1 MLLKSIKV
9 VTYLIFLQIYMVLFN
24 EANMCNLLETTMYS
38 NEACVGLNDSALDL
52 TDYCVR
58 NLSLL
63 ICADQIQ
70 GGSGGGW
77 DPFNS
82 DQDSAEENCDSLTAS
97 DLSQQLAEW
106 KPGMELP
113 NIPVEDVSDEIKR
126 HRREIGF
133 QVIVLPAYL
142 MYENC

>member
-1 MLLKSIKV
+1 
-9 VTYLIFLQIYMVLFN
+9 MVLFN

-38 NEACVGLNDSALDL
+38 SEACVGLDDSALDL

-63 ICADQIQ
+63 ICSDQERQ
-70 GGSGGGW
+70 GAANVVNPW
-77 DPFNS
+77 DPFYA

-126 HRREIGF
+126 HRREISF
-133 QVIVLPAYL
+133 QVKLLL
-142 MYENC
+142 MNNINTCGFI

>member
-1 MLLKSIKV
+1 
-9 VTYLIFLQIYMVLFN
+9 MVLFN

-38 NEACVGLNDSALDL
+38 NEACVALDDSALDL

-63 ICADQIQ
+63 ICSDQMHN
-70 GGSGGGW
+70 GSNC
-77 DPFNS
+77 DP

-113 NIPVEDVSDEIKR
+113 NIPIEDVSDEINR

-133 QVIVLPAYL
+133 QVII
-142 MYENC
+142 NHCRFK

>member
-1 MLLKSIKV
+1 
-9 VTYLIFLQIYMVLFN
+9 MVLFN
-24 EANMCNLLETTMYS
+24 EANMCNLLETTMFS
-38 NEACVGLNDSALDL
+38 SEACVGLDDSALDL

-63 ICADQIQ
+63 ICSDQMSD
-70 GGSGGGW
+70 SGGAGGVSAW
-77 DPFNS
+77 DPFHD

-126 HRREIGF
+126 HRKEIAF
-133 QVIVLPAYL
+133 QVKIFDK
-142 MYENC
+142 

>member
-1 MLLKSIKV
+1 
-9 VTYLIFLQIYMVLFN
+9 
-24 EANMCNLLETTMYS
+24 MCNLLETTLYS
-38 NEACVGLNDSALDL
+38 NEACVGLDDSALDL

-63 ICADQIQ
+63 VCTDQIH
-70 GGSGGGW
+70 GGSSNIW
-77 DPFNS
+77 DPFHG

-97 DLSQQLAEW
+97 DLSQHLAEW

-113 NIPVEDVSDEIKR
+113 NIPVEDVTDEIKR

-133 QVIVLPAYL
+133 QVIIQFYHFYYNHFHNIFNPI
-142 MYENC
+142 

>member
-1 MLLKSIKV
+1 
-9 VTYLIFLQIYMVLFN
+9 MVLFN
-24 EANMCNLLETTMYS
+24 EANMCNILETTLYS
-38 NEACVGLNDSALDL
+38 NEACVGLDDSALDL

-63 ICADQIQ
+63 ICADQM
-70 GGSGGGW
+70 GHP

-113 NIPVEDVSDEIKR
+113 NIPVEDVNDELKR

-133 QVIVLPAYL
+133 QVQQ
-142 MYENC
+142 

>member
-1 MLLKSIKV
+1 
-9 VTYLIFLQIYMVLFN
+9 MVLFN
-24 EANMCNLLETTMYS
+24 EANMCNLLETTMFS
-38 NEACVGLNDSALDL
+38 SEACVGLDDSVLDL

-63 ICADQIQ
+63 ICSEQEREGANNFNP
-70 GGSGGGW
+70 W
-77 DPFNS
+77 EPFYA

-126 HRREIGF
+126 HRKEIGF
-133 QVIVLPAYL
+133 QASLRLITFYKLHV
-142 MYENC
+142 

>member
-1 MLLKSIKV
+1 
-9 VTYLIFLQIYMVLFN
+9 MVLFN

-38 NEACVGLNDSALDL
+38 NEACMGLDDSALDL

-63 ICADQIQ
+63 ICSDQIIH
-70 GGSGGGW
+70 GGGGNTW
-77 DPFNS
+77 DP

-133 QVIVLPAYL
+133 QVNIHSWFFVFNAKYQFSFLRT
-142 MYENC
+142 